1 MKTIKELKDKL
12 QRFRFKSSK
21 KSVTSNK
28 TATKTLATKS
38 YSGDDDLF
46 MFI

>member
-12 QRFRFKSSK
+12 QGFKFRSSK
-21 KSVTSNK
+21 KAVTSTK
-28 TATKTLATKS
+28 TTTKTLATKS